1 MVSRALLE
9 GVAVRKTMK
18 KTTRKKEDF
27 LTLFKK
33 IPSGKS
39 TKDFNGVFCH
49 APVLAEEKIRN
60 SENPLKELTAC
71 CGLPYQEP
79 FISVFQEGYNR
90 FVEVLAIWHYGFR
103 NAETIE
109 NIARADRKFRF
120 ADTVFNCGMFADY
133 IFIDDDEDCERY
145 PWYLYHDD
153 DEDYDYDESVY
164 EKARDEGNTQTCFTF
179 AQTPWLYEKIKLLLK
194 FFDEKTA
201 SEFIAEYLSHP
212 KKIRVHNKKDFR
224 EVKTNIAFDAII
236 DLMNMFIDEAL
247 SKSIVPQ
254 IKRLGI
260 CQASYDFILDYYARS
275 FDDADFDEIPPGE
288 TEISFSQEQKNLEWK
303 CDGYEFLLPKTV
315 GFAFKL
321 GEKIFCPGNDA
332 LYFEIA
338 DLGRTVVYVKKG
350 LTYKFLMLLDELQD
364 GTFELA
370 SFASNPKGRALTKND
385 CKILNHWYQE
395 KGIVGDIVSLHKLQD
410 AFEFEK

>member
-1 MVSRALLE
+1 MAGRASFC
-9 GVAVRKTMK
+9 VDRVREVMK
-18 KTTRKKEDF
+18 KTYKTEKDF
-27 LTLFKK
+27 FALFKK
-33 IPSGKS
+33 ITPGSS

-49 APVLAEEKIRN
+49 APVLAEKKIRN

-79 FISVFQEGYNR
+79 FISVFQEGYSH
-90 FVEVLAIWHYGFR
+90 FAEVLAIWHYGFR
-103 NAETIE
+103 NAEAIE
-109 NIARADRKFRF
+109 NIARADKNFRF
-120 ADTVFNCGMFADY
+120 ANAVFDYGMFADY

-164 EKARDEGNTQTCFTF
+164 DKARDEGNTQTCFTF

-224 EVKTNIAFDAII
+224 EVKTNIAFDAIM
-236 DLMNMFIDEAL
+236 DFMEMFTDEAL
-247 SKSIVPQ
+247 SKRIVPQ

-260 CQASYDFILDYYARS
+260 CQASYDFILDYYGRS
-275 FDDADFDEIPPGE
+275 FDDADFDEIPSEE
-288 TEISFSQEQKNLEWK
+288 TKISFSQEEKNLEWEFN
-303 CDGYEFLLPKTV
+303 GYKFLLPKTV

-338 DLGRTVVYVKKG
+338 DFGRTVVYVKKG
-350 LTYKFLMLLDELQD
+350 LSYKFLMLLDELQD